1 MDDIF
6 VQGVVGGVLNRHKG
20 KTLDRDRIATLSV
33 EIAAML
39 DRATQFTNVKELNID
54 EQNRNYN
61 FIMDEMSQGER
72 EHLFN
77 WQQEDNKYI
86 YESPDG
92 KYVFRRK
99 FGEEYS
105 PETKEE
111 INLKTGEPT
120 GRTFADY
127 PFNKAKDN
135 PLSIEMWK
143 GYVPP
148 TGYGFKSK
156 KDEEEYLKYW
166 TCDICNEHTHEVDYD
181 YLGNGT
187 NHLSC
192 ELKQEELQAK
202 SDKIMKQIDEDMKDF
217 ELYNSVS
224 NENSYD
230 YVDMKEAKRKS
241 QEDKE

>member
-1 MDDIF
+1 MDEFF
-6 VQGVVGGVLNRHKG
+6 VQGVVGGVLNRHKN
-20 KTLDRDRIATLSV
+20 KTLDKDRIQTLMV
-33 EIAAML
+33 EIASNI

-61 FIMDEMSQGER
+61 FIMDEMSQDER

-92 KYVFRRK
+92 KYVFRRLAGK
-99 FGEEYS
+99 EYT
-105 PETKEE
+105 PEQKEE
-111 INLKTGEPT
+111 IDLKTGEPT

-127 PFNKAKDN
+127 PFGKAEDN

-148 TGYGFKSK
+148 TGYGFKTK
-156 KDEEEYLKYW
+156 KEEEEYLKYW
-166 TCDICNEHTHEVDYD
+166 TCDICNRHTHEVDYD

-192 ELKQEELQAK
+192 ELKQEELQKK
-202 SDKIMKQIDEDMKDF
+202 SDKIMKKIDKEMKDF
-217 ELYNSVS
+217 DLSKSES
-224 NENSYD
+224 NENSK
-230 YVDMKEAKRKS
+230 VDMG
-241 QEDKE
+241 DK